1 MWTWMNLS
9 SIPQTTRETNT
20 KKQWVSRLLGG
31 LGQDK
36 LAPCHMCTQWSLQI
50 KHTSLPLEEV
60 NYNDQRPKRARNQCS
75 LGHTGKTLTL
85 NRERAA
91 SSPKLMTCCLTL
103 YRGPLARWDVVHM
116 LPFRVLE
123 NPFHSIGQDSMLWTV
138 VENCADQSTMR
149 Y

>member
-1 MWTWMNLS
+1 M
-9 SIPQTTRETNT
+9 TRGQKEQETSAFWDT
-20 KKQWVSRLLGG
+20 
-31 LGQDK
+31 
-36 LAPCHMCTQWSLQI
+36 
-50 KHTSLPLEEV
+50 LE
-60 NYNDQRPKRARNQCS
+60 
-75 LGHTGKTLTL
+75 KTLTV

-91 SSPKLMTCCLTL
+91 SSPKLMTCCLAL